1 MFKNLFPFFFH
12 IQIIDSQDFQIN
24 LWIIFVPNA
33 NFLSL
38 KITLN
43 FFKYSRV
50 RNIDR
55 PNIDRFLDFSRAG
68 FTNSRHTENG
78 QCFVYDCI
86 YFYMTIKFR
95 CFRYRFF
102 LNEKLLK
109 FSKFLIFWVLNFGLL
124 GWIIQWNDT
133 KRVFL
138 SKLISLIKWCC
149 FLNQFTKVTLRTLI
163 LLFGQIYSDKTFH
176 ARIRIYFSEK
186 QN

>member
-124 GWIIQWNDT
+124 GWIIYWPFRIINDDSSHVNLLSILVWACFT
-133 KRVFL
+133 YSSSFLRDGAPKGIEILGIDGWKR
-138 SKLISLIKWCC
+138 
-149 FLNQFTKVTLRTLI
+149 
-163 LLFGQIYSDKTFH
+163 
-176 ARIRIYFSEK
+176 ARSI
-186 QN
+186 